1 MTRGWPDEEGRR
13 RRWRDT
19 LLETRRFAG
28 TLSIGVLATPAV
40 NILPLTNPPG
50 GPWVVLLTEKGRQI
64 VHSERIEREGGRSG
78 RTRENA
84 RWRARDARERERAE
98 GRARRGSRDWPR
110 LRERRMER

>member
-1 MTRGWPDEEGRR
+1 M
-13 RRWRDT
+13 
-19 LLETRRFAG
+19 LETRRFAG

-64 VHSERIEREGGRSG
+64 VQSERIEREGGRSG

-84 RWRARDARERERAE
+84 GERAMAREGRSSEKGRRDDEDRETW
-98 GRARRGSRDWPR
+98 SR
-110 LRERRMER
+110 LRERRMEH

>member
-1 MTRGWPDEEGRR
+1 MTRGWSDEESWR

-64 VHSERIEREGGRSG
+64 VQSERIEREGGR
-78 RTRENA
+78 TRENA
-84 RWRARDARERERAE
+84 GERAMAREGRSSEKGRRE
-98 GRARRGSRDWPR
+98 
-110 LRERRMER
+110 